1 VHEARAQEA
10 HPLHNAEDERRITGE
25 GRLPDRGDSAM
36 VDASTRNRG
45 LVSAMNQVEI
55 KLDSDYFTD
64 AGRRKWGGN
73 PLTKVLP
80 PDWEEA
86 VARGRL
92 TVMWLPKTDPDTPVA
107 RCDFAARDDGSW
119 DCSLSQVDP
128 RSFPHRD
135 G

>member
-55 KLDSDYFTD
+55 KLDSD
-64 AGRRKWGGN
+64 
-73 PLTKVLP
+73 
-80 PDWEEA
+80 
-86 VARGRL
+86 
-92 TVMWLPKTDPDTPVA
+92 
-107 RCDFAARDDGSW
+107 
-119 DCSLSQVDP
+119 
-128 RSFPHRD
+128 
-135 G
+135 